1 MHHLLLIAGTG
12 VSYSINEL
20 APLNKE
26 QLLVVGN
33 VGWLSVVPSTTAQG
47 KGQAV
52 TKGVTF
58 SLSSSRW
65 R

>member
-1 MHHLLLIAGTG
+1 MHHLLLIAGIG
-12 VSYSINEL
+12 VSYSNNEL

-26 QLLVVGN
+26 QLLAVGN
-33 VGWLSVVPSTTAQG
+33 VQWLSVVPSTAAQG

-58 SLSSSRW
+58 SLSSSW
-65 R
+65 WK